1 MRLLLIAHLIS
12 QKYFTGFGSQLADL
26 GQVVDL
32 STLDGYENLISTR
45 QMTDIMDNWRY
56 NGKNYILPIYMN
68 PVLFWWRGDL
78 LKEQGFSEV
87 PKTYDEVYALS
98 EKYTIPDKRYAIQ
111 ATSGRNWWDRWFD
124 LLPSIMPKVM
134 ASLISPISKPAMI
147 TRPVVTFWTLC
158 THSFQKNGP
167 FMILARMIH

>member
-98 EKYTIPDKRYAIQ
+98 ENTPFQTNVMRYK
-111 ATSGRNWWDRWFD
+111 
-124 LLPSIMPKVM
+124 LLLAVTGGTVGLIYCPLLCPK
-134 ASLISPISKPAMI
+134 
-147 TRPVVTFWTLC
+147 
-158 THSFQKNGP
+158 
-167 FMILARMIH
+167 